1 MITELTHKYLNGETT
16 ADEERQLLQLLEDE
30 TCPTA
35 EQKALVL
42 MLKASP
48 VARDATWMEEDESTL
63 YDAILQDRHNA
74 SSHHRIWP
82 WISIAA
88 MIVIA
93 FGVGV
98 SLSGDRQK
106 DAVAYVYGRE
116 VNNKSEVLD
125 MMESTMADFMAS
137 AESDQVELQLNEF
150 FGK

>member
-1 MITELTHKYLNGETT
+1 
-16 ADEERQLLQLLEDE
+16 
-30 TCPTA
+30 
-35 EQKALVL
+35 

-48 VARDATWMEEDESTL
+48 VDRDATWMEEDESAL
-63 YDAILQDRHNA
+63 YDAILQDRRNVA
-74 SSHHRIWP
+74 SRHRIWP

-93 FGVGV
+93 FGLGI
-98 SLSGDRQK
+98 SLSGERQK

-116 VNNKSEVLD
+116 VKNQSEVLD

-137 AESDQVELQLNEF
+137 AESDHVELQLNEF

>member
-16 ADEERQLLQLLEDE
+16 AAEERQLLQLLKDE
-30 TCPTA
+30 PRPTA

-48 VARDATWMEEDESTL
+48 VARDTTWMEEDESTL
-63 YDAILQDRHNA
+63 YDAILQDRLTA

-150 FGK
+150 FGR

>member
-16 ADEERQLLQLLEDE
+16 ANEERQLLQLLEDE

-48 VARDATWMEEDESTL
+48 VARDTTWMEEDESTL
-63 YDAILQDRHNA
+63 YDAILQDRRNA
-74 SSHHRIWP
+74 ASRHRIWP

-93 FGVGV
+93 FGLGI

-106 DAVAYVYGRE
+106 DAVAYVYGQEVTDERE
-116 VNNKSEVLD
+116 VVA
-125 MMESTMADFMAS
+125 MMEGTMQGLLTAAS
-137 AESDQVELQLNEF
+137 ENEVENQLSDI
-150 FGK
+150 FGH

>member
-1 MITELTHKYLNGETT
+1 
-16 ADEERQLLQLLEDE
+16 
-30 TCPTA
+30 
-35 EQKALVL
+35 
-42 MLKASP
+42 
-48 VARDATWMEEDESTL
+48 
-63 YDAILQDRHNA
+63 
-74 SSHHRIWP
+74 
-82 WISIAA
+82 

-93 FGVGV
+93 FGLGI

-116 VNNKSEVLD
+116 VKNQSEVLD